1 MKKAPLFFEVLS
13 TTINIL
19 IALLIG
25 SVLLLLKGEN
35 PLQVFYYLLIEPFT
49 MGRGWIK
56 VLSKTAPYIFTGL
69 SAALA
74 FRCGIFNIGIE
85 GQMFWGALAAAVA
98 GISFAGLPKLIHL
111 PLALLAAM
119 AAGGIWAGIAGWL
132 KVRLRVHEVLST
144 IMMNYLA
151 SNIVAYLLITY
162 FRAAGPQAKT
172 PNVFP
177 GARLSRFFPPD
188 QLNTGIIIALLI
200 AAGVFVLLR
209 CLPLGWKIDSVGKN
223 MVAARYCGIDSG
235 RTIMTVMVF
244 SGMIAALCGAE
255 RVLGAFGY
263 MDLGFSAGYGFDGLA
278 VAVIA
283 ANNPAAVL
291 LVSLFFGLL
300 NYGGVTLS
308 MMTRVPP
315 EWVNTLVAIM
325 LILVAARSSLFRT
338 LQRWFRGRKGWI
350 FPQRP

>member
-1 MKKAPLFFEVLS
+1 MKKKPFFREVLS
-13 TTINIL
+13 TLVNIL

-25 SVLLLLKGEN
+25 SALLLLKGEN
-35 PLQVFYYLLIEPFT
+35 PLPVFYYLLVEPFT
-49 MGRGWIK
+49 MGMGWIK

-74 FRCGIFNIGIE
+74 FRCGVFNIGIE

-98 GISFAGLPKLIHL
+98 GISFAGLPRLIHL
-111 PLALLAAM
+111 PLSLLAAM
-119 AAGGIWAGIAGWL
+119 AAGGVWAAIAGWL
-132 KVRLRVHEVLST
+132 RVKYRVHEVLST

-162 FRAAGPQAKT
+162 FRAPGPQAKT
-172 PNVFP
+172 PNVLP
-177 GARLSRFFPPD
+177 EARLYRFFPPD
-188 QLNTGIIIALLI
+188 QLNTGIIIALVI
-200 AAGVFVLLR
+200 TGGVFVLLR
-209 CLPLGWKIDSVGKN
+209 YFPLGWKIDSVGKN
-223 MVAARYCGIDSG
+223 MVSTRFCGIDSS
-235 RTIMTVMVF
+235 RIIMVVMFF

-283 ANNPAAVL
+283 ANNPAAVI

-325 LILVAARSSLFRT
+325 LILVAARSNLFEG
-338 LQRWFRGRKGWI
+338 LQRWFCRRKRWI
-350 FPQRP
+350 FQRHP

>member
-1 MKKAPLFFEVLS
+1 MKKNGVVFEIL
-13 TTINIL
+13 TTVINII

-35 PLQVFYYLLIEPFT
+35 PLEVFYYLLVEPFT
-49 MGRGWIK
+49 LGKGLIK

-69 SAALA
+69 SAAMA
-74 FRCGIFNIGIE
+74 FRCGLFNIGIE
-85 GQMFWGALAAAVA
+85 GQMFWGALAAAVV
-98 GISFAGLPKLIHL
+98 GISFESLPRFIHL

-119 AAGGIWAGIAGWL
+119 IAGGLWAAIAGWL
-132 KVRLRVHEVLST
+132 KVKLRVHEVLST

-151 SNIVAYLLITY
+151 SNIVAWILISW
-162 FRAAGPQAKT
+162 FRAKGPQAKT
-172 PNVFP
+172 PDVFS
-177 GARLSRFFPPD
+177 GARLTRFFPPD
-188 QLNTGIIIALLI
+188 QLNTGFVIALVVTC
-200 AAGVFVLLR
+200 GVFLLLR
-209 CLPLGWKIDSVGKN
+209 YFPLGWKIDSVGKN
-223 MVAARYCGIDSG
+223 MTATRFSGIDSA
-235 RTIMTVMVF
+235 RIIVLVMF
-244 SGMIAALCGAE
+244 LSGMIAALCGAE

-263 MDLGFSAGYGFDGLA
+263 MDLSFSAGYGFDGLS

-283 ANNPAAVL
+283 ANNPAAVV

-325 LILVAARSSLFRT
+325 LILVAARGSLFQGV
-338 LQRWFRGRKGWI
+338 QRWFQGRRKWI
-350 FPQRP
+350 FQRHP

>member
-1 MKKAPLFFEVLS
+1 VKKSSLFLGFLS
-13 TTINIL
+13 TLSNIV

-35 PLQVFYYLLIEPFT
+35 PLQVFYYLLVEPFT
-49 MGRGWIK
+49 LGRGWIK
-56 VLSKTAPYIFTGL
+56 VLSKTAPYVFTGL

-74 FRCGIFNIGIE
+74 FRCGVFNIGIE
-85 GQMFWGALAAAVA
+85 GQMFWGALAAAVT
-98 GISFAGLPKLIHL
+98 GISLEGLPGPIHL

-119 AAGGIWAGIAGWL
+119 AAGGVWALIAGWL
-132 KVRLRVHEVLST
+132 KVKLRVHEVLST

-151 SNIVAYLLITY
+151 GNIVAWLLITY
-162 FRAAGPQAKT
+162 FRASGPQAKT

-177 GARLSRFFPPD
+177 GARLPQFFPPD
-188 QLNTGIIIALLI
+188 QLNAGLIIALLI
-200 AAGVFVLLR
+200 AAGVFLLLR
-209 CLPLGWKIDSVGKN
+209 YLPLGWKIDSVGKN
-223 MVAARYCGIDSG
+223 MVSTRFSGIDSG
-235 RTIMTVMVF
+235 RTIMLVMFF

-263 MDLGFSAGYGFDGLA
+263 MDLGFSAGYGFDGLS

-283 ANNPAAVL
+283 ANNPVAVV

-325 LILVAARSSLFRT
+325 LILVAARSSLFRSV
-338 LQRWFRGRKGWI
+338 QRWFRGRKEWI
-350 FPQRP
+350 FRRRP

>member
-1 MKKAPLFFEVLS
+1 VKNSSLFSEILS
-13 TTINIL
+13 TLINIV

-25 SVLLLLKGEN
+25 SVLLFLKGEN
-35 PLQVFYYLLIEPFT
+35 PLQVFYYLLVEPFT
-49 MGRGWIK
+49 LSRGWIK

-74 FRCGIFNIGIE
+74 FRCGVFNIGIE

-98 GISFAGLPKLIHL
+98 GISFAGLPRLIYL

-119 AAGGIWAGIAGWL
+119 AAGGVWAAIAGWL

-151 SNIVAYLLITY
+151 SNIAAWLLITY
-162 FRAAGPQAKT
+162 FRAPGPQAKT

-177 GARLSRFFPPD
+177 EARLTQFFPPD
-188 QLNTGIIIALLI
+188 QLNGGIILALVI
-200 AAGVFVLLR
+200 TAGVFVLLR
-209 CLPLGWKIDSVGKN
+209 YSSLGWKIDSVGKN
-223 MVAARYCGIDSG
+223 MISTRFCGIDSN
-235 RTIMTVMVF
+235 RTIMVVMFF

-283 ANNPAAVL
+283 ANNPAAVV
-291 LVSLFFGLL
+291 LVALFFGLL
-300 NYGGVTLS
+300 NYGGVSLS

-315 EWVNTLVAIM
+315 EWVNTLIAIM
-325 LILVAARSSLFRT
+325 LILVAARSSLFERLT
-338 LQRWFRGRKGWI
+338 RLFRERKRWI
-350 FPQRP
+350 FQRHP